1 MRLEFLAKSMNGKEL
16 AHEVISVL
24 SVTFGTG
31 VQSHLA
37 AMCDRSSVNNVAM
50 RVVSIVHPSIID
62 ISCTRGA
69 RGAIAPLSKQ
79 PHP

>member
-16 AHEVISVL
+16 AREVISVL
-24 SVTFGTG
+24 SVTF
-31 VQSHLA
+31 SHLA
-37 AMCDRSSVNNVAM
+37 AMCDRASVNNVAM

-62 ISCTRGA
+62 TSCTRGA